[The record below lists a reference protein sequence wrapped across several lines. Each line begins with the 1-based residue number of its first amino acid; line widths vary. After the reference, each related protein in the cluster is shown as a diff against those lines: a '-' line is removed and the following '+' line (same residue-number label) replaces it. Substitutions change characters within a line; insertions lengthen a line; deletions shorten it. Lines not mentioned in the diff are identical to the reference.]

1 MQTLQQQ
8 LIALNR
14 RANAASDAI
23 KLIESLKPKI
33 EVKDAEIAALQ
44 ASLTT
49 CPEGKTKAGLTKRI
63 ETLQKNIAKLQ
74 ESLATT
80 TAKAGIILDLSTPY
94 NPAPATPEEASGDG
108 SGENLPELPSSAYAE
123 GSEPLPAATGTE
135 GGESP
140 QE

>member
-33 EVKDAEIAALQ
+33 EVKNAEIAALQ

-49 CPEGKTKAGLTKRI
+49 CPGGKTKAGLTKRI
-63 ETLQKNIAKLQ
+63 ETLQKNVAKLE
-74 ESLATT
+74 ESLS
-80 TAKAGIILDLSTPY
+80 KAERMAEMFLDLSKPIEFITP
-94 NPAPATPEEASGDG
+94 PATPATADAVPL
-108 SGENLPELPSSAYAE
+108 LPEHADIPAGASETLP
-123 GSEPLPAATGTE
+123 PATGTE

>member
-33 EVKDAEIAALQ
+33 EVKNAEIAALQ

-63 ETLQKNIAKLQ
+63 ETLQKNVAKLAAN
-74 ESLATT
+74 LD
-80 TAKAGIILDLSTPY
+80 TAEKTAAIILDLSTPY
-94 NPAPATPEEASGDG
+94 NPTPATAGASGDG
-108 SGENLPELPSSAYAE
+108 SGENLPELPLSAYAE
-123 GSEPLPAATGTE
+123 GSELLPAATGTE

>member
-8 LIALNR
+8 LIALNK
-14 RANAASDAI
+14 RAHAASDAI

-33 EVKDAEIAALQ
+33 EVKNAEIAALQ
-44 ASLTT
+44 AGLAT
-49 CPEGKTKAGLTKRI
+49 CPEGRSKAGLTKRI
-63 ETLQKNIAKLQ
+63 ETLQKNVAKLE

-94 NPAPATPEEASGDG
+94 NPAPATADESKPDTEGDHAGDADRDEEQ
-108 SGENLPELPSSAYAE
+108 P
-123 GSEPLPAATGTE
+123 PAAGTE
-135 GGESP
+135 GGDSP

>member
-33 EVKDAEIAALQ
+33 EVKNAEIAALQ

-49 CPEGKTKAGLTKRI
+49 CPEGKTKAGLAKRI
-63 ETLQKNIAKLQ
+63 GTLQKNVSKLE

-80 TAKAGIILDLSTPY
+80 TAKAGVILDLSTPY
-94 NPAPATPEEASGDG
+94 NPALATPEGTEPTVSD
-108 SGENLPELPSSAYAE
+108 PEPEQPPA
-123 GSEPLPAATGTE
+123 SEPE